1 MNLQTKAV
9 VSFNVIIVLV
19 CICMGILG
27 YRSADNGFGVSLQSK
42 ASSNVKSLLEIIEF
56 RYPGEWHVE
65 NGSELFK
72 GDVKINGND
81 KMVDSLGEVCEGHV
95 TIFHNDTRIAT
106 TVKKADGQRSV
117 GTKASEKVINEVLK
131 NGKSYTG
138 LAEVVGQDYHSAY
151 APIKNSTGNVI
162 GMLFVGLPA
171 SSLDHIQNDFIFSIV
186 VTIAIIIVVLG
197 IGSWILIGREMK
209 KLDAVANS
217 LEKVAGGDLK
227 IADLPVTSQDEIGIL
242 SHGLNEMKSKLRK
255 LLVNV
260 ANSSEQVAASAEE
273 LTASTMQV
281 SETTEQAASNAMQM
295 TEGASKQ
302 AQTINNL
309 ENIINDMRE
318 KMHELHASANSMSEV
333 AKASHESALEGKHK
347 VEFAV
352 AQIKN
357 IADQVNKSAEVV
369 GELGKRS
376 DEIGKIVDTIAAIA
390 DQTNLLAL
398 NAAIEAAR
406 AGEHG
411 RGFAVVA
418 EEVRKLAE
426 QSSIAAKNISELIT
440 TIQQDTSS
448 AVESIELGNK
458 GIHEGSSSVMAT
470 GDAFKAIEEQ
480 VDKLNANV
488 HRSISHI
495 EAVNTTSHDI
505 LDAIEIVQNISQQS
519 TEEAQTVSAAAQQ
532 QAATIHEMSDAS
544 SKLSEL
550 AQQLQN
556 EVHKFKI

>member
-42 ASSNVKSLLEIIEF
+42 ASSNVKSILEIIEF

-81 KMVDSLGEVCEGHV
+81 KLVDSLGEVCEGHV

-117 GTKASEKVINEVLK
+117 GTKASEKIINEVLK
-131 NGKSYTG
+131 DGKSYTG

-151 APIKNSTGNVI
+151 APIKNSAGNVI

-186 VTIAIIIVVLG
+186 VTIVAIVIILG

-209 KLDAVANS
+209 KLDAVADS
-217 LEKVAGGDLK
+217 LEHVAGGDLK

-255 LLVNV
+255 LLLNV

-273 LTASTMQV
+273 LTASTLQV

-295 TEGASKQ
+295 TEGTTKQ
-302 AQTINNL
+302 EQTINNL
-309 ENIINDMRE
+309 KDTIDDMRE
-318 KMHELHASANSMSEV
+318 KMHELHASANNMNEV
-333 AKASHESALEGKHK
+333 AKSSQKSALEG
-347 VEFAV
+347 
-352 AQIKN
+352 
-357 IADQVNKSAEVV
+357 
-369 GELGKRS
+369 
-376 DEIGKIVDTIAAIA
+376 
-390 DQTNLLAL
+390 
-398 NAAIEAAR
+398 
-406 AGEHG
+406 
-411 RGFAVVA
+411 
-418 EEVRKLAE
+418 
-426 QSSIAAKNISELIT
+426 
-440 TIQQDTSS
+440 
-448 AVESIELGNK
+448 
-458 GIHEGSSSVMAT
+458 
-470 GDAFKAIEEQ
+470 
-480 VDKLNANV
+480 
-488 HRSISHI
+488 
-495 EAVNTTSHDI
+495 
-505 LDAIEIVQNISQQS
+505 
-519 TEEAQTVSAAAQQ
+519 
-532 QAATIHEMSDAS
+532 
-544 SKLSEL
+544 
-550 AQQLQN
+550 
-556 EVHKFKI
+556 